1 VVNWIQGRDLAAVN
15 LAPAFTLPSPS
26 EGGDLQT
33 IQLST
38 GDGDK
43 LPTNDFYMFFP
54 GSTTA
59 SPVELPEYVY
69 IATRAADTLL
79 CGPDPFGVSPTT
91 GRAAINPTR
100 WPAVHHPVL
109 ARLELRNVFEIYK
122 QLQDRLDA
130 HVHDGTT
137 ANGPVLTQAQGTNT
151 VSIVNN
157 TIYTLTVGDVVAYSN
172 GQAISVPS
180 TGYLGLPIAVVCS
193 PAGGPPTGG
202 GDYSATPGASV
213 YVRPA
218 GVAWAKC
225 TSTVTAGAPI
235 QTTNAKT
242 VTNLVSPAIGAI
254 GFALTTATAYSDGYY
269 CQILLINR
277 GSDILT
283 PLGVQ
288 DIKNKTLFSPVLYS
302 SADATARMSFPTLTA
317 NDTLVGVNTAATLLA
332 KTLTSPAINGGT
344 ISGATITATNAALT
358 TPTITGGVI
367 SGVAL
372 GATGAILTAPAITG
386 GTHSGGTFTS
396 PTINTPAVTGGTFT
410 SPTIN
415 TPAITGGT
423 HSGGTFTSPTINTPA
438 LTGGTY
444 SGGTLTAP
452 AINFPTVTGG
462 AYASPAISSPSLS
475 GNIFYTNASTAI
487 IPGTAYWGSTDH
499 TGGAFRF
506 VVYDNGLV
514 EMRNQ
519 GFVHAY
525 YSLGAYTL
533 PNDGSASTLVA
544 NAEIFDRLGEH
555 NPGTGVFSPST
566 TGVYQFNISVEYQ
579 VVNPGV
585 PYAQIIGLDLSSW
598 YQTIELYR
606 YNTDTTTASNIVNTV
621 SASHAVMCPAGSS
634 AYFSMWNIGN
644 ISHPVQILTFYITI
658 ARLA

>member
-15 LAPAFTLPSPS
+15 LAPAFMLPSPS

-172 GQAISVPS
+172 GQAISIPS

-225 TSTVTAGAPI
+225 ASTVTAGAPI

-288 DIKNKTLFSPVLYS
+288 DIKNKTMFSPVLYS
-302 SADATARMSFPTLTA
+302 STDTTARISFPTIVA
-317 NDTLVGVNTAATLLA
+317 NDTLVGVNTPATILA
-332 KTLTSPAINGGT
+332 KTLTSPTINGGT
-344 ISGATITATNAALT
+344 ISGAAITATNAALT
-358 TPTITGGVI
+358 TPTIGSPTVSGGAF
-367 SGVAL
+367 SSPS
-372 GATGAILTAPAITG
+372 LTTPTITG

-396 PTINTPAVTGGTFT
+396 PTINTPAV
-410 SPTIN
+410 
-415 TPAITGGT
+415 TGGT

-444 SGGTLTAP
+444 SGGTFTAP
-452 AINFPTVTGG
+452 AISFPTVTGG
-462 AYASPAISSPSLS
+462 AYASPAISNPSLS
-475 GNIFYTNASTAI
+475 GNLYYANAATAI
-487 IPGTAYWGSTDH
+487 IPGTSYWGSTDH
-499 TGGAFRF
+499 TGGVYRF

-525 YSLGAYTL
+525 YSSGAYTL

-544 NAEIFDRLGEH
+544 TAEIFDRLGEH

-566 TGVYQFNISVEYQ
+566 TGVYQFNISVQYQ
-579 VVNPGV
+579 VVNSGS
-585 PYAQIIGLDLSSW
+585 PYVQTIGLALSSW
-598 YQTIELYR
+598 YQTIELYQHT
-606 YNTDTTTASNIVNTV
+606 TDSTTTSTIVNAV

-634 AYFSMWNIGN
+634 AYFFMWNIGN
-644 ISHPVQILTFYITI
+644 VSHPVQILTFYITI